1 MSEPQRGFG
10 AACFAGLVAARA
22 EVVCFMDCDASL
34 DPRQLTLVAG
44 PVLAA
49 GMAERLGPAR
59 PIVLAAP
66 LACAG
71 TGLLAPIRVP
81 DGGGGS

>member
-1 MSEPQRGFG
+1 VTVKLSGRSAAGRVVGLLDASRGFG
-10 AACFAGLVAARA
+10 L
-22 EVVCFMDCDASL
+22 L
-34 DPRQLTLVAG
+34 AG